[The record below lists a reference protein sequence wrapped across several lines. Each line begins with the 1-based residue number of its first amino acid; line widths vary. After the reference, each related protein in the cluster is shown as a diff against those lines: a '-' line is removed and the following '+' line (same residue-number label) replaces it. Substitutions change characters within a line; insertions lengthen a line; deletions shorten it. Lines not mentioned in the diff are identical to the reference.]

1 MSDGVLIALIGAGSA
16 IIGNLIANWSRSKKE
31 AMDRSVRQQK
41 LDDRLDSFE
50 KKVDEHNGYA
60 KRFVEIEKAIVRID
74 TKLENIEK
82 RIK

>member
-1 MSDGVLIALIGAGSA
+1 MPDGVLIALIGAGSA

-31 AMDRSVRQQK
+31 ATERAVRQQN
-41 LDDRLDSFE
+41 LDDRLDSLE

-60 KRFVEIEKAIVRID
+60 KRFVEIEKGIVRID